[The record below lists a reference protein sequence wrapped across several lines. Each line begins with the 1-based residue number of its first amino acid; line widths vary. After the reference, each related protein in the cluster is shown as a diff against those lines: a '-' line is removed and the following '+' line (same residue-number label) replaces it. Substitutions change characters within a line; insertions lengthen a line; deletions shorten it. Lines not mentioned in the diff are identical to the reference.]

1 MGYEVPVYGDRF
13 SMANAMTMIFYLS
26 INLWVEI
33 QIGDKYS
40 ISSRQV
46 QTLTSSS
53 SGQQACFRSVIIESV
68 NHVLFIHHLSTVNGW
83 N

>member
-13 SMANAMTMIFYLS
+13 SMAKAMTMIFYLS

-33 QIGDKYS
+33 QIGENYS

-53 SGQQACFRSVIIESV
+53 KDSRHAFEVSLLKASTMFC
-68 NHVLFIHHLSTVNGW
+68 LSIT
-83 N
+83 